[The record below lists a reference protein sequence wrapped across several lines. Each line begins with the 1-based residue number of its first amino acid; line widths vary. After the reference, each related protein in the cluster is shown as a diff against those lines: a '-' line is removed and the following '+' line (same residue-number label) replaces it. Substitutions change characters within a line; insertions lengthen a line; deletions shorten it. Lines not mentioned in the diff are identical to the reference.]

1 MHPAKA
7 IAIGLLAWP
16 AVEFVAFI
24 CVAAA
29 VGFLNAVV
37 LLVIMSAAGVFVL
50 RHSGS
55 GSQRVETVGGFV
67 AASSWRGEM
76 APALGGVLLLIP
88 GFISGVAGLAILVPL
103 SRRLLLAGVQRVF
116 GAPRKPS
123 AVPGVVDLAPD
134 EWRPLPADKLPP
146 AASAPTNNK

>member
-16 AVEFVAFI
+16 AAEFVAFI

-29 VGFLNAVV
+29 VGFLNAIV
-37 LLVIMSAAGVFVL
+37 LMVIMSAAGVVVL
-50 RHSGS
+50 RYSGS
-55 GSQRVETVGGFV
+55 GSQRVQTVGGFV
-67 AASSWRGEM
+67 AASSWRGEI
-76 APALGGVLLLIP
+76 APALGGILLLVP

-103 SRRLLLAGVQRVF
+103 SRRLLLAVVQRLF
-116 GAPRKPS
+116 AASRKAS

-146 AASAPTNNK
+146 AGSAPRNNR